1 MLSLTWRNISE
12 SKQIRLMVT
21 SLQRSL
27 EDLLLFMVIVFLS
40 LYGLIQ
46 FASNSFG
53 YASTQTADFRSSAV
67 SLFKL
72 FVGHGLG
79 DFYRMA
85 IKVDWVNAHLFIF
98 AFIVVLNMYISI
110 AIVIVSRH
118 YEKTVLG
125 QDTTMDVDIM

>member
-1 MLSLTWRNISE
+1 
-12 SKQIRLMVT
+12 MVT

-27 EDLLLFMVIVFLS
+27 EDLLLFMIIVFLS

-72 FVGHGLG
+72 FVGNGLG